1 TGGIKEAN
9 GGGSFAYAM
18 GRLNICG
25 FTLHGQSPDWVVI
38 HFHLDGSVT
47 FDDASPYLGKR
58 NYEAAALLHEKY
70 GKKVSLGLLGP
81 VGEYQGYLAGIS
93 FSDNDSRPT
102 RIAARGGVGAVMGSK
117 KVKAIVL
124 DLAQMPQLHDRKK
137 TLGAVREYARML
149 QDDPAVQNVYN
160 KVGTMAMADYTNH
173 VGGIP
178 VNNFTLGAQID
189 DTKDTFKMGGSYIR
203 ELNVSRGGQHTH
215 ACMPGCLIQCSNVYV
230 DENGKEIASPIEYET
245 LALLGTNC
253 GLTHP
258 DPLAEMNH
266 LCNELGIDTIEAGAM
281 IAVLMDSGLAEF
293 GDLEFMRQVFAELE
307 AGSEKGKLWA
317 QGTSRVGAH
326 YGQHRVPT
334 IKGQAISA
342 YDPRVIEVTGVSMMT
357 TAQGADHTTG
367 NVPQIRTFE
376 MDAEELMKH
385 SLESQIACAAVDSLG
400 FCVFGKSVT
409 NPNVAFLAD
418 AINAALGTDV
428 PPTFFTE
435 IG

>member
-1 TGGIKEAN
+1 
-9 GGGSFAYAM
+9 
-18 GRLNICG
+18 
-25 FTLHGQSPDWVVI
+25 
-38 HFHLDGSVT
+38 
-47 FDDASPYLGKR
+47 
-58 NYEAAALLHEKY
+58 
-70 GKKVSLGLLGP
+70 
-81 VGEYQGYLAGIS
+81 
-93 FSDNDSRPT
+93 
-102 RIAARGGVGAVMGSK
+102 
-117 KVKAIVL
+117 
-124 DLAQMPQLHDRKK
+124 
-137 TLGAVREYARML
+137 
-149 QDDPAVQNVYN
+149 
-160 KVGTMAMADYTNH
+160 
-173 VGGIP
+173 
-178 VNNFTLGAQID
+178 
-189 DTKDTFKMGGSYIR
+189 
-203 ELNVSRGGQHTH
+203 
-215 ACMPGCLIQCSNVYV
+215 
-230 DENGKEIASPIEYET
+230 
-245 LALLGTNC
+245 
-253 GLTHP
+253 
-258 DPLAEMNH
+258 
-266 LCNELGIDTIEAGAM
+266 M

-367 NVPQIRTFE
+367 NVPQLRTFE

-435 IG
+435 IGRETLVFEQKFNRAAGFTVEDDMLPQFFYDEPLAPTGRTARFRAQDVHDILDRLDKVGTQLVPEEHGRVS